1 MASMKLTP
9 AQAEEESK
17 EEGMQGGEYNQLWAV
32 SPLYLNDEAL
42 MALGITE
49 PLKVGTMVALNC
61 VAKVVSTEQREDQQG
76 ESENCMSIQITDMD
90 VAPQVKKIDARAMFP
105 KSKMEE

>member
-1 MASMKLTP
+1 MASMQLTP
-9 AQAEEESK
+9 AQSEEESK
-17 EEGMQGGEYNQLWAV
+17 EEGMHGEYNHLWAV

-76 ESENCMSIQITDMD
+76 ESENCMSIQIIDMD
-90 VAPQVKKIDARAMFP
+90 IAPQAKNVDARSMFP
-105 KSKMEE
+105 KSKMEQ

>member
-9 AQAEEESK
+9 AQSEEESK
-17 EEGMQGGEYNQLWAV
+17 EEGMHGEYNQLWAV

-61 VAKVVSTEQREDQQG
+61 VAKVVATEQREDQQG
-76 ESENCMSIQITDMD
+76 ESKNCMSIQITDMD